1 MDAETWG
8 EITRCVQQYRLTNE
22 VQWLYLIVCLVER
35 FNDPEG
41 D

>member
-8 EITRCVQQYRLTNE
+8 EITRCVRAYRESGE
-22 VQWLYLIVCLVER
+22 VEWLYLIAMLVER
-35 FNDPEG
+35 YNDPEG